1 MTKKP
6 FAMQWHITN
15 KCDQRCKHCY
25 IYEGK
30 EKEVCLELNLEVL
43 IKILENFINSC
54 ERLNVYPTIAL
65 TGGDPLLYKDF
76 WGLLEAIKHYNI
88 SFSILGNPFHL
99 NYDVIRDLEKYGCTS
114 YQMSLDGLEDTHDSI
129 RKQGSYQNT
138 LEALKY
144 FDNSTISTAI
154 MTTVSKTNIK
164 ELPRL
169 VDVVVEHKVDRFGF
183 ARYCPNPEDIDL
195 IVSPEEYHDLLEKM
209 WQKFDEFSQSSTQF
223 IFNA

>member
-88 SFSILGNPFHL
+88 SFSI
-99 NYDVIRDLEKYGCTS
+99 CTDCSSFIKNINGEANSCGKCS
-114 YQMSLDGLEDTHDSI
+114 Y
-129 RKQGSYQNT
+129 
-138 LEALKY
+138 
-144 FDNSTISTAI
+144 
-154 MTTVSKTNIK
+154 
-164 ELPRL
+164 
-169 VDVVVEHKVDRFGF
+169 
-183 ARYCPNPEDIDL
+183 
-195 IVSPEEYHDLLEKM
+195 
-209 WQKFDEFSQSSTQF
+209 
-223 IFNA
+223 